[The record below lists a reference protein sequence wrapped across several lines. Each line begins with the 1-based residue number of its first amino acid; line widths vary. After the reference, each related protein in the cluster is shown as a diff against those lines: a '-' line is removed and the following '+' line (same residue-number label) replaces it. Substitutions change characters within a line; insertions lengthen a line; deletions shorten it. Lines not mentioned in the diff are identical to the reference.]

1 MEMALARLDSKGR
14 VVIPKRLRDSVGISE
29 KTAVFIYTFESL
41 VFIRK
46 VDMDK
51 ASVLE
56 SVRRLGAKPP
66 AFKCL
71 VHFNLNS

>member
-1 MEMALARLDSKGR
+1 MEMAMARLDSKGR

-46 VDMDK
+46 VEADK
-51 ASVLE
+51 TSVLE
-56 SVRRLGAKPP
+56 SIRRLGGKAPHLQP
-66 AFKCL
+66 GL
-71 VHFNLNS
+71 QGNP